1 MTTNVRRYPRTMQEA
16 FGPHVDNR
24 LLPMDTP
31 RETPLGAKILY
42 TVAVV
47 ALIAWAAI
55 LTS

>member
-24 LLPMDTP
+24 LLPMDARP
-31 RETPLGAKILY
+31 ELPLGAKILY
-42 TVAVV
+42 VVAVV